1 MSRGLNEAE
10 TCRKFVLPALSD
22 AGWSDEQI
30 LPQLQMQ
37 NPDSEHVQA
46 AARDGLR
53 IADYV
58 LAIGG
63 VPLVVVEAKRE
74 SSDKSDGMQQALD
87 YAQRLEAPFAV
98 STNGHRHVLHD
109 RTRGVE
115 REISRMP
122 EPGEAWA
129 AYEAW
134 VAGVQGTPLDAETR
148 AALQIPFDRSL
159 MDDGGT
165 KVKIPRYYQRLA
177 VHAVIRAI
185 GRGDQRALLLMATG
199 SGKTFTALQLVHK
212 LRSQAARRPDG
223 RPYRVLYLAD
233 RDFLVSDPKSDFTE
247 AFGDAVHRLRAADL
261 GKSRELHFA
270 TYQTMDRT
278 ASDAEDAVPSEEA
291 VEPSLFHALP
301 RDFYD
306 LVVVDEC
313 HRGSASADSSWRGIL
328 EHFSDAVQVGLTA
341 TPKRDTN
348 VDTYDYFG
356 DPVSEYSLRQGIEDG
371 FLAPYRVRRA
381 VLSVDAFGYSP
392 SADLV
397 DRYGRE
403 VPAGLYGTRDFER
416 SLSLPDRTAAMA
428 RHLTGVLAD
437 DPGARAVVFCVDAE
451 HAQQMRQAL
460 MDADPDRTREN
471 PAWVARIVGSEP
483 EKTRLLEEF
492 TSPERTIPTVATTV
506 RLLSTGIDIQDLRY
520 VVLCR
525 LVGSMVEFKQIIGR
539 GTRLYPPKGKQDFWV
554 VDYVGASEKFS
565 DKEFDGK
572 PLAPTTTELI
582 GIDGEVVAT
591 EGAEV
596 VTEAGDETE
605 PGILEVAEPSEDFEV
620 EPGGDLS
627 GPPRKLYV
635 EGVEVTIMGER
646 VSIIDPTSGEHR
658 MVEYR
663 QYVGTQTRILFP
675 DGVDA
680 LRQRWSDSELRP
692 QVRQDL
698 AARGVAMEDLV
709 RFTGMEDADP
719 FDVVAHVAW
728 DMSPLTRRERAEGV
742 RRHHAEKL
750 DTLSEIAREV
760 VDAILDRYAEQGPD
774 EISVAALKIPPL
786 PRHGMP
792 MQLAGA
798 FGGPD
803 RLRSWLG
810 DLQDWLYEEHT
821 DV

>member
-1 MSRGLNEAE
+1 MRT
-10 TCRKFVLPALSD
+10 TC
-22 AGWSDEQI
+22 G
-30 LPQLQMQ
+30 
-37 NPDSEHVQA
+37 
-46 AARDGLR
+46 

-74 SSDKSDGMQQALD
+74 GADKSDGMQQALD
-87 YAQRLEAPFAV
+87 YARRLEAPLAV
-98 STNGHRHVLHD
+98 STNGRRHVLHD

-115 REISRMP
+115 REIARLP
-122 EPGEAWA
+122 EPREAWA
-129 AYEAW
+129 SYEAW
-134 VAGVQGTPLDAETR
+134 VAGIQGAPLDAETR
-148 AALQIPFDRSL
+148 SALQIPFDRSL
-159 MDDGGT
+159 TDDGGT
-165 KVKIPRYYQRLA
+165 KVKVPRYYQRLA

-185 GRGDQRALLLMATG
+185 GRGERRALLLMATG

-212 LRSQAARRPDG
+212 LRSQAAKHSDG
-223 RPYRVLYLAD
+223 RPFRVLYLAD
-233 RDFLVSDPKSDFTE
+233 RDFLVSDPKTDFTQ
-247 AFGDAVHRLRAADL
+247 AFGDAVHRLRAGDL

-270 TYQTMDRT
+270 TYQAMDRT
-278 ASDAEDAVPSEEA
+278 AADVDDAVPSEEG

-313 HRGSASADSSWRGIL
+313 HRGSASVESSWRGIL

-356 DPVSEYSLRQGIEDG
+356 DPVFEYSLRQGIEDG

-437 DPGARAVVFCVDAE
+437 DPGARAAVFCVDAE

-460 MDADPDRTREN
+460 MEADPDRTREN

-492 TSPERTIPTVATTV
+492 TSPERTIPTVATTA

-525 LVGSMVEFKQIIGR
+525 PVGSMVEFKQIIGR

-554 VDYVGASEKFS
+554 VDYVGASERFS
-565 DKEFDGK
+565 DKEFDGQ
-572 PLAPTTTELI
+572 PLAPTTTEVI
-582 GIDGEVVAT
+582 GVDGEVVST
-591 EGAEV
+591 DGAD
-596 VTEAGDETE
+596 DETGGDAQVE
-605 PGILEVAEPSEDFEV
+605 PGILEVAEPGEDFAV
-620 EPGGDLS
+620 EPGGALD

-635 EGVEVTIMGER
+635 DGLDVTILAEQVM
-646 VSIIDPTSGEHR
+646 IIDPTSGEHR
-658 MVEYR
+658 MVEHR
-663 QYVGTQTRILFP
+663 QYVGAQTRSLFP
-675 DGVDA
+675 GVDV
-680 LRQRWSDSELRP
+680 LRQRWSDGELRA
-692 QVRQDL
+692 QVRHDL
-698 AARGVAMEDLV
+698 AARGITIEDLV

-728 DMSPLTRRERAEGV
+728 DLTPLTRRERAEGLR
-742 RRHHAEKL
+742 RRHAERL
-750 DTLSEIAREV
+750 DTLSAVAREV
-760 VDAILDRYAEQGPD
+760 VDAVLDRYAEKGPD
-774 EISVAALKIPPL
+774 EISVAALKVPPL
-786 PRHGMP
+786 PRYGLP
-792 MQLAGA
+792 IQLAEE

-803 RLRSWLG
+803 GLRSWLS
-810 DLQDWLYEEHT
+810 DLQDWLYQEHEA
-821 DV
+821 V